1 MKFIVSKTN
10 PLKKVIFFVLGTL
23 FGFVISITPDGR
35 SAVNAK
41 KENLTIIYGVKNL
54 GK

>member
-1 MKFIVSKTN
+1 MKFFVSKTN
-10 PLKKVIFFVLGTL
+10 PLKVIFFVLGTL